1 MPTSPRGASPAC
13 PFQTLRLVAAIEIFD
28 HRMAALAKT
37 SAGSPFDPDVRLGSQ
52 RRGPCYEDRFNLGLE
67 RLRIEW
73 LDDIIVDA
81 SAPRGDDMLGLGF
94 ARDHDEQRSFQ
105 ILIAPHFAKKVVA
118 GHRLHIPIRDHQA
131 VALAPHLL
139 QGSGAVFGIVD
150 IGEANLSQQRPHD
163 VDHRRGIV
171 DYKHWY

>member
-1 MPTSPRGASPAC
+1 MPA
-13 PFQTLRLVAAIEIFD
+13 LV
-28 HRMAALAKT
+28 KT
-37 SAGSPFDPDVRLGSQ
+37 PAGSPFDPDERLGSQ
-52 RRGPCYEDRFNLGLE
+52 YRGPCYEDRFNLGLE

-81 SAPRGDDMLGLGF
+81 STPRGDDMLGLGF

-105 ILIAPHFAKKVVA
+105 TLIAPHFAKKVVA
-118 GHRLHIPIRDHQA
+118 RHGLHIPIRDHQA

-139 QGSGAVFGIVD
+139 QGNGAVLGIVD
-150 IGEANLSQQRPHD
+150 VGEANLSQQRPHD

-171 DYKHWY
+171 DHEYWY